1 MRFKKSSAEIVAR
14 FADALPRSSVIEQK
28 KMFGYPSAF
37 VHGNYFAGLCEE
49 NVVIRLPEPLRD
61 KLPDLG
67 HATVFDPM
75 GTGRGMKDWLVI
87 PAKIASSPQW
97 LAALLESALPLVA
110 SLPPK
115 MKKPARRAKPRVVR

>member
-14 FADALPRSSVIEQK
+14 FAGALPRSSLIEQK

-37 VHGNYFAGLCEE
+37 VHGNYFAGLYEE
-49 NVVIRLPEPLRD
+49 NVVLRLPEPLRD
-61 KLPDLG
+61 KLPTLAP
-67 HATVFDPM
+67 ATVF
-75 GTGRGMKDWLVI
+75 DWLVI
-87 PAKIASSPQW
+87 PAKMASSPQW